1 FALSL
6 MRSVVPLAG
15 SSTSAPSPEVSPDS
29 MRTLPFPKKMCV
41 GALSGCVGSTRSP
54 EKGSPVSAVPA
65 PPIRSRP
72 MQPVRGSAMQSASV
86 PSASVMREDMSME
99 PPVAKGRN
107 DECAG
112 AASPRANA
120 VDGRNYRSHE
130 AKSPDSSGI
139 RRWTRGRDW
148 RWLEEFRELEL
159 RHDAGGSVWRSF
171 GVIRRHSAIA
181 LFAFIAWGCAHRTHP
196 ERNVMLATAECDVA
210 SPDTVGSAPV
220 IPARR
225 APPLPFGA
233 IVGAVADSAS
243 GLKIGYSDIMVRR
256 LDQPS

>member
-1 FALSL
+1 
-6 MRSVVPLAG
+6 M
-15 SSTSAPSPEVSPDS
+15 
-29 MRTLPFPKKMCV
+29 K
-41 GALSGCVGSTRSP
+41 
-54 EKGSPVSAVPA
+54 
-65 PPIRSRP
+65 
-72 MQPVRGSAMQSASV
+72 
-86 PSASVMREDMSME
+86 

-107 DECAG
+107 DERAG
-112 AASPRANA
+112 AASPPASA
-120 VDGRNYRSHE
+120 VDERNYRSHE
-130 AKSPDSSGI
+130 AKSPDSDGI

-148 RWLEEFRELEL
+148 RWLEGFRELEL

-256 LDQPS
+256 LDQPSDSLLFPTDPRGGFAVDSLMPGTYHIRARAFNHRFATRDVHVSAARVDTVRIALQYYSCVGY